1 MKLRWLE
8 LADQQFAQILDGIAA
23 DNPDAADRFELR
35 ILKAVEHLPTFPD
48 AGRAGRVTG
57 TRELII
63 GDHPYI
69 VVYRAIPG
77 FVEVLS
83 ILHAARQ
90 WPTG

>member
-8 LADQQFAQILDGIAA
+8 IADQQFAQIVDTIAA
-23 DNPDAADRFELR
+23 DNPDAATRFELHM
-35 ILKAVEHLPTFPD
+35 LKAIEHLPSFPD
-48 AGRAGRVTG
+48 AGRAGRIKG

-69 VVYRAIPG
+69 IVYRSTAE

-90 WPTG
+90 WPPA